1 MRTECFTM
9 SIVLK
14 KEAKAYLESI
24 KDEVDFLL
32 IDGTLQVPDEKVCGC
47 CGPPPSPD
55 YKVQLFTKKD
65 GQQHVIKEIT
75 TDIEKIVKFKI
86 SKQLYDAIVAARL
99 NIVVFYLESTDETKM
114 PSVLVAK
121 FI

>member
-1 MRTECFTM
+1 M

-14 KEAKAYLESI
+14 KEARSYLESM
-24 KDEVDFLL
+24 KDAIDFLL
-32 IDGTLQVPDEKVCGC
+32 IDGTLHVPNEKVCGC

-55 YKVQLFTKKD
+55 YKIQLFKKGD
-65 GQQHVIKEIT
+65 HGKDAIKEQII
-75 TDIEKIVKFKI
+75 DLEKIVKFKV

-99 NIVVFYLESTDETKM
+99 NIVVFYLESTDEKVA

>member
-1 MRTECFTM
+1 V

-14 KEAKAYLESI
+14 KEAKAFLEPQ
-24 KDEVDFLL
+24 KDAIDFLL
-32 IDGTLQVPDEKVCGC
+32 IDGTLQVPDEKFCGC

-55 YKVQLFTKKD
+55 YKIQVFKKGD
-65 GQQHVIKEIT
+65 RDQKPIT
-75 TDIEKIVKFKI
+75 EKLVEIEKMVKFKV
-86 SKQLYDAIVAARL
+86 SKQLYDAIVTARL
-99 NIVVFYLESTDETKM
+99 NIVVFFLESTNEQVS

>member
-1 MRTECFTM
+1 M

-24 KDEVDFLL
+24 KDDIDFLL

-55 YKVQLFTKKD
+55 YKVQVYFKD
-65 GQQHVIKEIT
+65 RNQHDGIKEKVIE
-75 TDIEKIVKFKI
+75 IEKIVKFKV

-99 NIVVFYLESTDETKM
+99 NIIVFYLESTDEAKI
-114 PSVLVAK
+114 PSAFVAK
-121 FI
+121 FL

>member
-1 MRTECFTM
+1 M

-14 KEAKAYLESI
+14 REARQFLEAIKE
-24 KDEVDFLL
+24 DVDFLL

-55 YKVQLFTKKD
+55 YKVQIFTKKD
-65 GQQHVIKEIT
+65 SPQHVIKEKTIE
-75 TDIEKIVKFKI
+75 IEKIVKFKF

-99 NIVVFYLESTDETKM
+99 NIVVFYLESTDETRI
-114 PSVLVAK
+114 PSTLVAK

>member
-1 MRTECFTM
+1 M

-14 KEAKAYLESI
+14 KEAKAFIESRKEAI
-24 KDEVDFLL
+24 DFLL
-32 IDGTLQVPDEKVCGC
+32 IDGTLQVPNEKFCGC

-55 YKVQLFTKKD
+55 YKIRVFKKD
-65 GQQHVIKEIT
+65 DHNQKPIT
-75 TDIEKIVKFKI
+75 EKLVEIEKVVKFKV
-86 SKQLYDAIVAARL
+86 SKQLYDAIVTARL
-99 NIVVFYLESTDETKM
+99 NIVIFFLESTSEEVA